1 METNSLPIE
10 LDPYHFNTYDGKNS
24 FCLHT
29 RENKPCFWNSCQ
41 DIQTKTPLV
50 KPDVDSVRII
60 DLKLTQGYKKSNLSV
75 DTLQYIKDFLNNEQF
90 LKTLH
95 VQNWSWKKERE
106 SIFNMEDFI
115 ILINFMNKY
124 DFSEHNIKL
133 EIVNK
138 ENYILEKY
146 GKENAEIH
154 FLNNLPRYLKMI
166 KKINYKNFI
175 KIDFFHYFSSDD
187 YSCWI
192 KIKLNDTEYSDNMT
206 YYNPTY
212 KSII

>member
-1 METNSLPIE
+1 
-10 LDPYHFNTYDGKNS
+10 
-24 FCLHT
+24 
-29 RENKPCFWNSCQ
+29 
-41 DIQTKTPLV
+41 
-50 KPDVDSVRII
+50 
-60 DLKLTQGYKKSNLSV
+60 
-75 DTLQYIKDFLNNEQF
+75 
-90 LKTLH
+90 
-95 VQNWSWKKERE
+95 
-106 SIFNMEDFI
+106 
-115 ILINFMNKY
+115 MNKY

-146 GKENAEIH
+146 GKENAEIY
-154 FLNNLPRYLKMI
+154 FCNNLPRYLKMI

-192 KIKLNDTEYSDNMT
+192 KIKLNDTEYGDNMT